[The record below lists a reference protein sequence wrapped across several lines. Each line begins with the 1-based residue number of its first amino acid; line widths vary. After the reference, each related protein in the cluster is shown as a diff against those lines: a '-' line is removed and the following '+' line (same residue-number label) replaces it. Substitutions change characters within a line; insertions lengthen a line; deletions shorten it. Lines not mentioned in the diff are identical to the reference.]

1 MRLAAA
7 VGRLMVYVDQE
18 KVGALLRLKQKVNKV
33 TTIKLFHFLQ
43 TPKRTCAICTVD
55 TRDEV

>member
-33 TTIKLFHFLQ
+33 TTIKLFHFF
-43 TPKRTCAICTVD
+43 AD
-55 TRDEV
+55 TKTHVRNMYS